1 MLPPCGKG
9 AVMPIKIYIDQGHN
23 PRGFNTGAEGNGFF
37 EQDLTFEIGRRLYN
51 LLVANPE
58 FTPRLSRPTEDTLL
72 GTNNSSSLTT
82 RVNEA
87 NAWRADI
94 FISLHNN
101 AAENP
106 NATGNEAL
114 VYGPGAALA
123 NELAEDILEQLT
135 LTTGLR
141 NRGIVYRPGLYVL
154 KETEMP
160 AVLVEMGFIT
170 NSYDAELLAYSPY
183 LFATGIYRG
192 ILQYYGLL

>member
-1 MLPPCGKG
+1 
-9 AVMPIKIYIDQGHN
+9 MPIKIYIDQGHN
-23 PRGFNTGAEGNGFF
+23 PSGFNTGAEGNGFF

-51 LLVANPE
+51 LLVTNPE
-58 FTPRLSRPTEDTLL
+58 FEPRLSRPTEDTIL
-72 GTNNSSSLTT
+72 GTNNSTSLST

-87 NAWRADI
+87 NSWGADL

-114 VYGPGAALA
+114 VYGSGAEVA
-123 NELAEDILEQLT
+123 NELAEDILEQMT

-154 KETEMP
+154 KETNMP

-170 NSYDAELLAYSPY
+170 NPYDAELLAYSPY
-183 LFATGIYRG
+183 LFATGISRG
-192 ILQYYGLL
+192 ILQYYDLL

>member
-23 PRGFNTGAEGNGFF
+23 PRGFNTGAEGNGFY